1 MPLLVNDA
9 AVFGLLC
16 VLLGVI
22 VLTSASENSFWK
34 KFYGIVPSI
43 LLMYFIPSL
52 LNSFGVISAEKSK
65 IYHVASQYLL
75 PACLVLLTLSIDFKA
90 LVLIGKKATLLF
102 FAGTLGVIVGGPVAI
117 LAGKV
122 LFPELFSGAEGS
134 MEVWR
139 GFSTIAGSWIGGG
152 ANQTAMYEVFKPA
165 PDLFS
170 VMLSVDILV
179 ANLWMGAVLFIAGRK
194 EKLDRLFKADTAQ
207 LEHVREKTEHWQ
219 LSITRPTTTRDFMLL
234 LMAGF
239 GITGLSHVL
248 ADVLA
253 PWFSANVSF
262 ADEMS
267 LNSTFFWVVVLATTG
282 GMLLAFTPA
291 RNLEGVGA
299 SRLGSVFIYI
309 LVAAIGMKMDVTA
322 LVKYPEL
329 FVLGIIWMMVHILF
343 VVGVAFFLK
352 APAFYLAAG
361 SMANIGGAASAPVAA
376 SAFHPSLASI
386 GVILAV
392 LGYAVGTY
400 GAYLTALIMK
410 AVS

>member
-1 MPLLVNDA
+1 
-9 AVFGLLC
+9 
-16 VLLGVI
+16 
-22 VLTSASENSFWK
+22 
-34 KFYGIVPSI
+34 
-43 LLMYFIPSL
+43 
-52 LNSFGVISAEKSK
+52 
-65 IYHVASQYLL
+65 
-75 PACLVLLTLSIDFKA
+75 
-90 LVLIGKKATLLF
+90 
-102 FAGTLGVIVGGPVAI
+102 
-117 LAGKV
+117 
-122 LFPELFSGAEGS
+122 
-134 MEVWR
+134 
-139 GFSTIAGSWIGGG
+139 
-152 ANQTAMYEVFKPA
+152 
-165 PDLFS
+165 
-170 VMLSVDILV
+170 
-179 ANLWMGAVLFIAGRK
+179 LFIAGRK

-329 FVLGIIWMMVHILF
+329 FVLGIIWMMVHIIF